1 MLKNKLVFTKQ
12 IAELLATTR
21 KQAKL
26 SQTDVAKQI
35 GLSVK
40 SGRKYI
46 SYLETGRIRNPS
58 FSTIILYLDACHT
71 PYLNFFAKFSQLRF
85 KERHQEIMSHTS
97 SDVILTRNKVKG
109 KNLIQKIDRD
119 TALYA
124 EKTKYQRKTPYL
136 DKDKLE
142 AKIAREISKYLS
154 DHNVDKKLYPTYL
167 DFAYFVLPRV
177 LNSKPNPPLDT
188 RPWLKSGIR
197 RELLEHINLMI
208 YKIVRIEKNKLV
220 KRKLPTTDKQK
231 KMVIGFLKYRVMIEQ
246 VETEV
251 HKLLNELQVPYSL
264 YHGYKDFAR
273 ECFSNLK
280 KLYFKD
286 QSLLS
291 QRFAQSIR
299 GWKEA
304 KLDENVLLK
313 VKEVTINEFKNLF
326 VQSK

>member
-1 MLKNKLVFTKQ
+1 M
-12 IAELLATTR
+12 ADLLR
-21 KQAKL
+21 KFREQAGL
-26 SQTDVAKQI
+26 SQLEVAKSI
-35 GLSVK
+35 GLSAK
-40 SGRKYI
+40 SGDSYI
-46 SYLETGRIRNPS
+46 SRLEKGDVKQP
-58 FSTIILYLDACHT
+58 FLGTIISYLDACHT

-124 EKTKYQRKTPYL
+124 EKIKYQRKTPYL

-177 LNSKPNPPLDT
+177 LNPKPNPPLDVK
-188 RPWLKSGIR
+188 PWLKSGMQPH
-197 RELLEHINLMI
+197 LLHYINRMI
-208 YKIVRIEKNKLV
+208 YKIVHQEQKKLHR
-220 KRKLPTTDKQK
+220 RKIPTTEKQK

-251 HKLLNELQVPYSL
+251 HKLLNELEVPFSQ
-264 YHGYKDFAR
+264 YHLYKDFAR
-273 ECFSNLK
+273 ECFSHLR

-286 QSLLS
+286 QMLLS

-299 GWKEA
+299 GWKES

-313 VKEVTINEFKNLF
+313 VKETTIKVFQNLF
-326 VQSK
+326 VSPIQK